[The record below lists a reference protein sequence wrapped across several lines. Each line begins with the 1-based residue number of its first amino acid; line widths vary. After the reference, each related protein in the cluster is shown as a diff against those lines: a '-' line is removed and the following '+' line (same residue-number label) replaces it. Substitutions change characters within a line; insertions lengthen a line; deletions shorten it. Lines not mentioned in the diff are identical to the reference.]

1 MKTKIREVL
10 YGLLPKKVKDM
21 RFTYVKGK
29 IDEGAREDFLY
40 DRNVI
45 KKLRTTSFSQ
55 FGQDAFI
62 YHLVFGGKKGFFL
75 DIGGNDPIKINNSY
89 LLEKNGWKGM
99 AFEPVKKLAEKWKD
113 VRETPCYNVAIGNE
127 ESEIEFTEMNAHQL
141 SGIGIAGEGVSYKV
155 RQRTLSNILKEQG
168 IKHVDAMFVDVEGYE
183 MNVLKGIDFSDV
195 DVTCIC
201 IENNRDSDVLPDM
214 KLRQYLVER
223 GYTLIGRLTID
234 DIFIKNEYFD

>member
-168 IKHVDAMFVDVEGYE
+168 IKHVDAMF
-183 MNVLKGIDFSDV
+183 DV

>member
-141 SGIGIAGEGVSYKV
+141 SRSE
-155 RQRTLSNILKEQG
+155 
-168 IKHVDAMFVDVEGYE
+168 
-183 MNVLKGIDFSDV
+183 
-195 DVTCIC
+195 
-201 IENNRDSDVLPDM
+201 
-214 KLRQYLVER
+214 ER
-223 GYTLIGRLTID
+223 RGG
-234 DIFIKNEYFD
+234 